1 MRPGKDSR
9 AARVGVSGD
18 ESLATRRKRSAELRG
33 TGFRP
38 DCTGC
43 GWANASVLNHQQ
55 ERSHE
60 NVDCE

>member
-9 AARVGVSGD
+9 AAWMGVPGD
-18 ESLATRRKRSAELRG
+18 ESLATRRKRSTEIRG

-43 GWANASVLNHQQ
+43 G
-55 ERSHE
+55 
-60 NVDCE
+60 

>member
-1 MRPGKDSR
+1 MRSGKDSR

-43 GWANASVLNHQQ
+43 G
-55 ERSHE
+55 
-60 NVDCE
+60 